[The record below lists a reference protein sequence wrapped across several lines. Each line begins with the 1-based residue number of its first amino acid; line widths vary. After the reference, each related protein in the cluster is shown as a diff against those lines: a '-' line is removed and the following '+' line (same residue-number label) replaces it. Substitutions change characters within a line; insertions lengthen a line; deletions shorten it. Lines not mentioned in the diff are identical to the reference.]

1 MKYLVILLT
10 LLSIS
15 VFAQP
20 EIDNQGITGGT
31 IGVPKPTLYP
41 EWLMGKNADNNSG
54 VPAFTG
60 ISTSDLQD
68 TVLTSVATNATLTG
82 TVDMSGAVG
91 ITGVLTA
98 TGGIVT
104 DTLNI
109 SRTIWNKAGAVH
121 SLTVGTDVACDDG
134 DRHYTEIYVPYTT
147 VATGIFYLI
156 GSVGGTDSVIVEL
169 FDIDGDLVQAKAISD
184 TTIVGTAATFQQV
197 PFLNRVTLNPGRY
210 YMSAQFDG
218 TTAKYRA
225 PLIPG
230 STYGAATE
238 AGTFST
244 KASIVP
250 DSTWT
255 VSEGIIGGIY

>member
-1 MKYLVILLT
+1 
-10 LLSIS
+10 
-15 VFAQP
+15 
-20 EIDNQGITGGT
+20 
-31 IGVPKPTLYP
+31 
-41 EWLMGKNADNNSG
+41 
-54 VPAFTG
+54 
-60 ISTSDLQD
+60 
-68 TVLTSVATNATLTG
+68 
-82 TVDMSGAVG
+82 VD
-91 ITGVLTA
+91 I
-98 TGGIVT
+98 
-104 DTLNI
+104 
-109 SRTIWNKAGAVH
+109 
-121 SLTVGTDVACDDG
+121 GTDVACDDG

-225 PLIPG
+225 PLTTGVP
-230 STYGAATE
+230 YGAATE
-238 AGTFST
+238 TGTFST
-244 KASIVP
+244 EASIVP

-255 VSEGIIGGIY
+255 ISEGIIGGIY